1 MKIELTDT
9 QLNFIEAVLLQYSKD
24 GKEAASESKHDEELS
39 EFFLERAK
47 KADWVYDAIVK
58 QREN

>member
-47 KADWVYDAIVK
+47 EADSVYDAIVK

>member
-1 MKIELTDT
+1 MKIELTNT

-24 GKEAASESKHDEELS
+24 RKEAASESKYDEDVS

-47 KADWVYDAIVK
+47 KADSVYAAIVK